1 MSAPMIATTSAIYL
15 QNQAHRASLRKT
27 MKPSYFPIVATLLLC
42 VVLCSAA
49 RAADGPP
56 TVDAILNKFVT
67 ASGGKAAMEKIK
79 TRTLKADLEV
89 MGSSSAW
96 VLFAKAPNRQRSE
109 FAVPGLG
116 EMIDGFDG
124 KIAWTK
130 NQSGLRVKEG
140 DELAKTRRDADFY
153 RDLNLKTL
161 YPGLAYK
168 GSETVDGEA
177 VHVLESKPSATSKER
192 LSFSA
197 KSGLLLR
204 QESEFESAQ
213 GKISMNIR
221 LGDYRVFEG
230 INYPYSLQF
239 KMNVGGQELE
249 FAIKVKEVKHNVTIE
264 DAKFAK
270 PAA

>member
-1 MSAPMIATTSAIYL
+1 MIATTSAIYL

-42 VVLCSAA
+42 VVLCPAA

-56 TVDAILNKFVT
+56 TVDAILTKFVT

-79 TRTLKADLEV
+79 TRTLNADLEV

-130 NQSGLRVKEG
+130 NQSGQ
-140 DELAKTRRDADFY
+140 
-153 RDLNLKTL
+153 
-161 YPGLAYK
+161 
-168 GSETVDGEA
+168 SEPLQANDHTENSNDGM
-177 VHVLESKPSATSKER
+177 HIGKPSREK
-192 LSFSA
+192 
-197 KSGLLLR
+197 
-204 QESEFESAQ
+204 
-213 GKISMNIR
+213 
-221 LGDYRVFEG
+221 
-230 INYPYSLQF
+230 
-239 KMNVGGQELE
+239 
-249 FAIKVKEVKHNVTIE
+249 
-264 DAKFAK
+264 
-270 PAA
+270 